1 MPQWPFLTAALHT
14 GSSVYNAEFLGRR
27 ALGNIRLPLCQARVK
42 VLYISITPI
51 APRETEA
58 CCGLNDSV
66 LPHPNSPLCPLME
79 QLVFSAPSGY
89 MRCFSMIHSVKFSV
103 GSNISYGPFPHSY
116 PTGIW
121 IMHIFTFWNY
131 PRALRYSVLISFSF
145 HSLCISVWEVSID
158 MSSSSPIMI
167 FSLAASSLL
176 MNPPKAFYYLFAF

>member
-79 QLVFSAPSGY
+79 QLVFSAPSEDQVAGD
-89 MRCFSMIHSVKFSV
+89 CSQ
-103 GSNISYGPFPHSY
+103 GS
-116 PTGIW
+116 
-121 IMHIFTFWNY
+121 
-131 PRALRYSVLISFSF
+131 
-145 HSLCISVWEVSID
+145 SVWWCGLQGLQQKQYRLGLKDCCFFKSDLFELLVDCSLVHFLLPSSTQDYTLILRNTFLGSGGSFQARSIMWND
-158 MSSSSPIMI
+158 HH
-167 FSLAASSLL
+167 
-176 MNPPKAFYYLFAF
+176 